1 MVQGTSGELPMS
13 YFLWSGTPERL
24 WTSICPIGEP
34 LVPLMVKD
42 HRVRKD
48 RLLEKFR
55 HGLFVFSYQAGIHPI
70 PLGFDV
76 VDGEDADTM
85 RPGPAS
91 KSAKS
96 SSAVSSPL

>member
-1 MVQGTSGELPMS
+1 
-13 YFLWSGTPERL
+13 
-24 WTSICPIGEP
+24 
-34 LVPLMVKD
+34 MVKD

-76 VDGEDADTM
+76 VDGEDADT
-85 RPGPAS
+85 RTRTSIEEREKFIGRL
-91 KSAKS
+91 KSALK
-96 SSAVSSPL
+96 VGY